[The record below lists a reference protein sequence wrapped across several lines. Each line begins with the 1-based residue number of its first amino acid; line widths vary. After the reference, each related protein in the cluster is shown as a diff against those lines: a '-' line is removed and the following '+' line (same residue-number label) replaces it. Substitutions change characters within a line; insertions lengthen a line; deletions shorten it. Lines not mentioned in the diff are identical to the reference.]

1 MKKHFLCLLLL
12 GGALGAQATAS
23 TSPAVA
29 EVTQQGVLVKGVV
42 KDAKGEPIIKGDAK
56 ALCIAAASILAKVTR
71 DRYMKDLEKE
81 HPQFKFSV
89 HKGYGTA
96 LHLKEIEENG
106 PIEGVHRKTFS
117 PVAKYYSKQLTLF

>member
-42 KDAKGEPIIKGDAK
+42 KDAKGEPIIGATV
-56 ALCIAAASILAKVTR
+56 AVT
-71 DRYMKDLEKE
+71 
-81 HPQFKFSV
+81 
-89 HKGYGTA
+89 
-96 LHLKEIEENG
+96 
-106 PIEGVHRKTFS
+106 
-117 PVAKYYSKQLTLF
+117 